1 MRQSSGEQG
10 ELLAEHK
17 EDEKDSGRIQLGESR
32 VYSGRQLNS
41 DSHLVCFIV
50 QLLE

>member
-17 EDEKDSGRIQLGESR
+17 EDEKDSGRNQLFVHVGQ
-32 VYSGRQLNS
+32 GKQT
-41 DSHLVCFIV
+41 F
-50 QLLE
+50 